1 MDGLIC
7 TGYRERVRGQS
18 GALVALVVVI
28 VWSGVAAQGAPR
40 PAARTEVY
48 AGSELET
55 YLRNLQVAGVIGLYP
70 WSARRFTAAEVDHL
84 LPADSAHPWAARY
97 DWSPAPARRL
107 SVALARPEVTSRLN
121 SGFPYGYNDGAVWA
135 GRGATLSAQGGASL
149 RYGPLAASFVPLV
162 SWASN
167 GGFRLQPNGEGGAL
181 QYEDG
186 RYPLHIDRPQRFG
199 DHAYALAS
207 GGQTTLEVTQWG
219 VAAGVSTANDYWGPA
234 SDFPVI
240 LGNNAAGFPHVFA
253 GTAAPVDLWIVR
265 VQLRTMFG
273 RLTQTEYAP
282 LRGDTAIR
290 AATGAVLV
298 VTPRWPDGLEF
309 GGTHF
314 IHRVWAR
321 RESVLHELY
330 SAFRFNTAHND
341 PLENH
346 LVSVFLR
353 WVVPRGG
360 VEVYGEY
367 GSEDYRFDL
376 REIIVEPDHN
386 AGYTVGLRR
395 VTGRPEG
402 KLRVIRAELQNL
414 QRGTLVQS
422 RAQYP
427 FYIHGWLGQ
436 GHTYRGQILGSEWG
450 EGGAAAKVAVDWY
463 DSRGRWTVAWSRLL
477 RADTGDT
484 VATAPQ
490 NRRGLDVMHT
500 LGVERLFFRGRY
512 DIWAGATAVYEFNRD
527 FRRDAFNLN
536 LIVGARASLR

>member
-1 MDGLIC
+1 MDGVIC
-7 TGYRERVRGQS
+7 TGYRERVRGQR
-18 GALVALVVVI
+18 ALVALVAVF
-28 VWSGVAAQGAPR
+28 VWSEVAAQGAPR

-70 WSARRFTAAEVDHL
+70 WSARRFTAAEGDHL

-97 DWSPAPARRL
+97 DWSPAPARHF
-107 SVALARPEVTSRLN
+107 SVALARPEVASRMNTS
-121 SGFPYGYNDGAVWA
+121 FPFGYNDGAVWA
-135 GRGATLSAQGGASL
+135 GRGPTLSAQSGAVV

-167 GGFRLQPNGEGGAL
+167 GGFRLQPNGETGAL

-186 RYPLHIDRPQRFG
+186 RFPRSIDRPQRFG
-199 DHAYALAS
+199 NRGYALAS
-207 GGQTTLEVTQWG
+207 GGQTALEVTHWG

-265 VQLRTMFG
+265 VHARTLFG
-273 RLTQTEYAP
+273 RLTQTAYAP
-282 LRGDTAIR
+282 QTGDTAIR

-298 VTPRWPDGLEF
+298 ITPRGPHGLEF
-309 GGTHF
+309 GATHF

-321 RESVLHELY
+321 RASVLNELY
-330 SAFRFNTAHND
+330 SGFRFRTARND
-341 PLENH
+341 PLENQ
-346 LVSVFLR
+346 LVSVFFR
-353 WVVPRGG
+353 WVVPRAG

-367 GSEDYRFDL
+367 GSDDYRFDF
-376 REIIVEPDHN
+376 REIIVEPDHI
-386 AGYTVGLRR
+386 AGYTIGLRR
-395 VTGRPEG
+395 VTRRPEG
-402 KLRVIRAELQNL
+402 RLRVIRAEMQNL

-422 RAQYP
+422 RSQGP
-427 FYIHGWLGQ
+427 FYIHSPLGQ
-436 GHTYRGQILGSEWG
+436 GHTYLGQILGSEWG
-450 EGGAAAKVAVDWY
+450 VGGAAAKVAVDWY
-463 DSRGRWTVAWSRLL
+463 DSRGRWTLAWSRLL

-490 NRRGLDVMHT
+490 NPRGLDVMHT